1 MFRYVTMVLAT
12 AAMAALF
19 VPGEASAR
27 GGFHGGGFHGGGFHG
42 GFGGFHHHG
51 FGFAPGFALGFGFG
65 APYGYYGYPGYDPY
79 YADGDGYDGGCYLVR
94 RRVLTH
100 YGWRRRTVQVCD

>member
-1 MFRYVTMVLAT
+1 MWRHVTMVLA
-12 AAMAALF
+12 AVAMAALF

-27 GGFHGGGFHGGGFHG
+27 GGFHGGFHG
-42 GFGGFHHHG
+42 GGFHHHG

-65 APYGYYGYPGYDPY
+65 APYGYYGYPPYGVYDDDY
-79 YADGDGYDGGCYLVR
+79 YGGCYLVH

-100 YGWRRRTVQVCD
+100 YGWRRRTVQVCN

>member
-1 MFRYVTMVLAT
+1 MFRYVTMVLA
-12 AAMAALF
+12 AVAVAVLF

-27 GGFHGGGFHGGGFHG
+27 GGFHGGGFHGGFGGFHG
-42 GFGGFHHHG
+42 GGFHHHG
-51 FGFAPGFALGFGFG
+51 FGFAPGFAIGFGLG
-65 APYGYYGYPGYDPY
+65 APYGYYGYPPYDVY
-79 YADGDGYDGGCYLVR
+79 DDGYYGGCYLVH